1 MADFEFLFKIGVFKK
16 SISEQQQV
24 LADYWAKGSEIVA
37 GSGINAQPMPKAWG
51 SLKRN
56 YFSVLFIAIFHILEI
71 PEARIRLY
79 SRLNH
84 CLRAW
89 VTACDNLLDDELKEM
104 FLTDLPESAQIFKSV
119 HTLLVVDRIFFQFL
133 LDAKREGTIN
143 DEELT
148 QLLKLSLNS
157 MVASGIEE
165 ANEEQGV
172 EYNLT
177 PQEVLDQVHIYKTGH
192 LFTSPLV
199 APFALGDIKDIDQGE
214 AIRDGLLNFG
224 LGCQI
229 LDDLTDLGMDLA
241 CRKHNYI
248 IAVVMQ
254 GEADSEREYLEQ
266 LMASESDDFYRDD
279 IKLYRQFPVAT
290 RAAQGKANEL
300 FEYSLKRLSEGGLP
314 MSKTNRMLF
323 IKTLSALL
331 GYPELLA
338 KIRG

>member
-24 LADYWAKGSEIVA
+24 LTDFWAKGSEIVA
-37 GSGINAQPMPKAWG
+37 GSGINPQPLPKEWA

-56 YFSVLFIAIFHILEI
+56 YFSVLFIAIFHILDI
-71 PEARIRLY
+71 PEERIRLY

-133 LDAKREGTIN
+133 LDAKNEGAIS
-143 DEELT
+143 DEEIER
-148 QLLKLSLNS
+148 LLKISLNS

-172 EYNLT
+172 EYNLS
-177 PQEVLDQVHIYKTGH
+177 PQEVLDQIHIYKTGH
-192 LFTSPLV
+192 LFTSPLA

-248 IAVVMQ
+248 IAVIMQ
-254 GEADSEREYLEQ
+254 GEDSAEKEKLLKMMTLENT
-266 LMASESDDFYRDD
+266 ESFRDD
-279 IKLYRQFPVAT
+279 IKLYRKFPAAT
-290 RAAQGKANEL
+290 KAAQSEATTR
-300 FEYSLKRLSEGGLP
+300 FEYALKRLSEGGLP
-314 MSKTNRMLF
+314 MSKTNRVLF

>member
-16 SISEQQQV
+16 SISEQQEV
-24 LADYWAKGSEIVA
+24 LADYWTKGSEIVA
-37 GSGINAQPMPKAWG
+37 GSGINPLPMPKAWA

-56 YFSVLFIAIFHILEI
+56 YFSILFIAIFHILEI
-71 PEARIRLY
+71 PEPRIRLY

-133 LDAKREGTIN
+133 LDAKKEGAIS
-143 DEELT
+143 DEEMER
-148 QLLKLSLNS
+148 LLKISLNS
-157 MVASGIEE
+157 MVASGVEE

-177 PQEVLDQVHIYKTGH
+177 PQQVLDEVHIYKTGH

-199 APFALGDIKDIDQGE
+199 APFELGDIEDPVQGE
-214 AIRDGLLNFG
+214 AIKDGLLNFG

-248 IAVVMQ
+248 IAVAMQ
-254 GEADSEREYLEQ
+254 GAERSEKEFLLQ
-266 LMASESDDFYRDD
+266 LMASESDAFFRDD
-279 IKLYRQFPVAT
+279 IKLYRKFPKAT
-290 RAAQGKANEL
+290 RLAQAEANER
-300 FEYSLKRLSEGGLP
+300 FEYALQRLSEGGLP
-314 MSKTNRMLF
+314 MSKTNRVLF

>member
-1 MADFEFLFKIGVFKK
+1 MADFEFLFKIGVFKR
-16 SISEQQQV
+16 SISEQQDV
-24 LADYWAKGSEIVA
+24 LADFWAKGSEIVT
-37 GSGINAQPMPKAWG
+37 GSGIEPLPMPKQWG

-71 PEARIRLY
+71 PEARVRLY

-104 FLTDLPESAQIFKSV
+104 FLTDLPEAAHIFKSV

-133 LDAKREGTIN
+133 LDAKKEGTISD
-143 DEELT
+143 DEME
-148 QLLKLSLNS
+148 QLLKISLNS
-157 MVASGIEE
+157 MAASGVEE

-177 PQEVLDQVHIYKTGH
+177 PQQVLDQVHIYKTGH
-192 LFTSPLV
+192 LFTSPLA
-199 APFALGDIKDIDQGE
+199 APFALGDIKDIVQGE
-214 AIRDGLLNFG
+214 AIKDGLLNFG

-254 GEADSEREYLEQ
+254 GEDKAERESLLKMMQ
-266 LMASESDDFYRDD
+266 QKSDDSYRDD
-279 IKLYRQFPVAT
+279 IKLYREFPAAT
-290 RAAQGKANEL
+290 KAAQREANAR
-300 FEYSLKRLSEGGLP
+300 FEYALGRLSEGGLP
-314 MSKTNRMLF
+314 MSKTNRVLF

>member
-16 SISEQQQV
+16 SISEQQDV
-24 LADYWAKGSEIVA
+24 LADYWAKGSEIVS
-37 GSGINAQPMPKAWG
+37 GSGIEPLPMPKEWS

-71 PEARIRLY
+71 PKERVKLY

-133 LDAKREGTIN
+133 LDAKREGTISD
-143 DEELT
+143 DEME
-148 QLLKLSLNS
+148 QLLKISLNS

-177 PQEVLDQVHIYKTGH
+177 PQEVLDQIHIYKTGH
-192 LFTSPLV
+192 LFTSPLA
-199 APFALGDIKDIDQGE
+199 APFALGDIKDLTQGE
-214 AIRDGLLNFG
+214 AIKDGLLNFG

-254 GEADSEREYLEQ
+254 GEELSEKEHLLQ
-266 LMASESDDFYRDD
+266 LMEAGSDDSFRDD
-279 IKLYRQFPVAT
+279 IKLYRKFPAAT
-290 RAAQGKANEL
+290 KLAQTEANTR
-300 FEYSLKRLSEGGLP
+300 FEYALKRLSAGGLP
-314 MSKTNRMLF
+314 MSKTNRTLF
-323 IKTLSALL
+323 IKTLSMLL
-331 GYPELLA
+331 GFPELLA

>member
-1 MADFEFLFKIGVFKK
+1 VADFEFLFKIGVFKK
-16 SISEQQQV
+16 SIAEQQQV
-24 LADYWAKGSEIVA
+24 LADFWARGSEIVS
-37 GSGINAQPMPKAWG
+37 GSGINPQPLPKEWS

-71 PEARIRLY
+71 PPERIKLY

-133 LDAKREGTIN
+133 LDAKSEGTISAQ
-143 DEELT
+143 ELE
-148 QLLKLSLNS
+148 QLLKISLNS

-177 PQEVLDQVHIYKTGH
+177 PQQVLEQIHIYKTGH
-192 LFTSPLV
+192 LFTSPLA
-199 APFALGDIKDIDQGE
+199 APLALGDISNREQGE

-248 IAVVMQ
+248 IAVIMQ
-254 GEADSEREYLEQ
+254 GEEGSEKDLLLP
-266 LMASESDDFYRDD
+266 LMAAESADHYRDD
-279 IKLYRQFPVAT
+279 IKLYRKFPAAT
-290 RAAQGKANEL
+290 RLAQIEANAR
-300 FEYSLKRLSEGGLP
+300 FEYALERLSAGGLP
-314 MSKTNRMLF
+314 MSKTNRVLF
-323 IKTLSALL
+323 IKTLSMLL